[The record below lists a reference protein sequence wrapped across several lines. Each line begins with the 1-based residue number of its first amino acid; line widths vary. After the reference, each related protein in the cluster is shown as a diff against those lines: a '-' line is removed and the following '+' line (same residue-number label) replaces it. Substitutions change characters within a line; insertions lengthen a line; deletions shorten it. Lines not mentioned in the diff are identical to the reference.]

1 MKFMVGTVA
10 LVLASMVT
18 VPALGQGNDNMESFD
33 FRDELVIGD
42 HVRPDGE
49 TLQARQ
55 RSSRTS
61 LIRLREHFVPEMLKS
76 VEDI

>member
-1 MKFMVGTVA
+1 MKSIVGIGTLLLA
-10 LVLASMVT
+10 LFATS
-18 VPALGQGNDNMESFD
+18 PALGQGSQEVQSFD
-33 FRDELVIGD
+33 FRDELVRGD

-49 TLQARQ
+49 TLHARQ
-55 RSSRTS
+55 RSPRTS